1 MKDGARAGLVGTNTI
16 RQNYSREGGLDIITA
31 NDGHIFEAVA
41 SMPWSGEA
49 AVHVSIVCW
58 TKGDPDKI
66 AKLWVEDGETEVIAA
81 DINSS
86 LSLKTDV
93 TDAKVL
99 SCNREPKRAFIGQ
112 QTGHEA
118 FILEPEQAREMVQ
131 KDQGLM
137 ELETDKAT
145 VTVPSPVAGKIIKFN
160 VAAGQTVAVG
170 AVFATIEAAAGS
182 AAPPPPAAKPASPP
196 EPPKAAAVVPPAPVA
211 AEPAAPPPQRPAP
224 VAPAP
229 APMAPAAPIVSAPSD
244 LASEGLIPAGPA
256 IRRFAR
262 EVGVDLSSV
271 SGTGEGGR
279 ISRDDVLAVVR
290 QGQQAARTATTANAT
305 GLSASSAATAT
316 TGSKSQ
322 PALPGTASND
332 DYGPVRVEKMSK
344 IRKTIAAQMHRSWT
358 NVPRVTNFDDADVTD
373 LEIFRQSSKDDYAAR
388 GVKLTTMPFLIKAVA
403 TSLRHH
409 PALNASLDTE
419 NDQII
424 YKDYVSIGIAV
435 DTDRGLVVPTLK
447 NADRMSIPDIA
458 QALSELSMRVRNNDF
473 GVNDL
478 RGGTFTISN
487 LGAIGGTYSTPIVNV
502 PEVAILL
509 VGRTRRMPIV
519 MDDDSIKPR
528 SMMPLSLAYDHR
540 LVDGGTAARFLN
552 DIIMYLEAP
561 SRLLLAI

>member
-1 MKDGARAGLVGTNTI
+1 MATEIKLPSLGDGIESADVLEIFV
-16 RQNYSREGGLDIITA
+16 SEG
-31 NDGHIFEAVA
+31 E
-41 SMPWSGEA
+41 E
-49 AVHVSIVCW
+49 
-58 TKGDPDKI
+58 
-66 AKLWVEDGETEVIAA
+66 
-81 DINSS
+81 
-86 LSLKTDV
+86 
-93 TDAKVL
+93 
-99 SCNREPKRAFIGQ
+99 
-112 QTGHEA
+112 
-118 FILEPEQAREMVQ
+118 VQ

-160 VAAGQTVAVG
+160 VSAGQTVAVG
-170 AVFATIEAAAGS
+170 SVFATIEAAAGS
-182 AAPPPPAAKPASPP
+182 ATPPPPAEKPAS
-196 EPPKAAAVVPPAPVA
+196 APVA
-211 AEPAAPPPQRPAP
+211 AAQEPPKPPQPPEATTPAPPVVESAPQRPAP
-224 VAPAP
+224 VPVSPAP
-229 APMAPAAPIVSAPSD
+229 ITPAPTSVAASSD
-244 LASEGLIPAGPA
+244 LTSEGIIAAGPA
-256 IRRFAR
+256 VRRFAR
-262 EVGVDLSSV
+262 EVGVDLSGV
-271 SGTGEGGR
+271 NGTGEGGR
-279 ISRDDVLAVVR
+279 ISREDVLAVVR
-290 QGQQAARTATTANAT
+290 QGQQAARTVTTSNAT
-305 GLSASSAATAT
+305 GLSTSSASAAMNPA
-316 TGSKSQ
+316 K
-322 PALPGTASND
+322 ALPGTAATD
-332 DYGPVRVEKMSK
+332 DFGPVRVEKMSK
-344 IRKTIAAQMHRSWT
+344 IRRTIAAQMHRSWT

-409 PALNASLDTE
+409 PALNASIDTE

-458 QALSELSMRVRNNDF
+458 QGLSDLSTRVRNNDF

-509 VGRTRRMPIV
+509 IGRTRRMPIV